1 MSSKNKI
8 KINLMDKI
16 AKGNLRE
23 LLKIDYLI
31 NYVNKMIIYLTLQKY
46 YFIFLKSIKN
56 NMMRKRIMKIN

>member
-56 NMMRKRIMKIN
+56 SSMRERMLKIK